1 MNPVPKPKISAEQF
15 DQALRALDVEIGK
28 SKNISKIKPVQLLSA
43 GGFVAV
49 TLFRNRFAT
58 EDIDYIINPDTPNV
72 DKIMG
77 KFQAAIERVAKQ
89 RNLDKGW
96 INTQMEIFVT
106 GRNRQSL
113 FRDSVTQNVVL
124 WRGANLIIYAAKW
137 EWTMARKLKR
147 IGSENRKIDLSDA
160 VEILAKMVQENG
172 GPLALET
179 VQSWD
184 TIVYTPLDMAAIKRV
199 ADAYRE
205 RWGVDGINM

>member
-58 EDIDYIINPDTPNV
+58 EDIYYIINPNTPNV
-72 DKIMG
+72 DKIMD
-77 KFQAAIERVAKQ
+77 KFQAAIER
-89 RNLDKGW
+89 
-96 INTQMEIFVT
+96 MEIFVT

-113 FRDSVTQNVVL
+113 FRDSVTQ
-124 WRGANLIIYAAKW
+124 IIYAAKW

-172 GPLALET
+172 GPLALEI

-184 TIVYTPLDMAAIKRV
+184 TIVYTTPLDMAAIKRV

>member
-58 EDIDYIINPDTPNV
+58 EDIDYIINPDAPNV
-72 DKIMG
+72 DKIMD

-113 FRDSVTQNVVL
+113 FRDSVTQ
-124 WRGANLIIYAAKW
+124 IIYAAKW
-137 EWTMARKLKR
+137 EWTMARELKR

-184 TIVYTPLDMAAIKRV
+184 TIVYTTPLDMAAIKRV